1 MPKRYTTETF
11 KQKLLEKGRTDLE
24 LIEEYGNSREKIL
37 FKCTICENE
46 WFAAPTDI
54 LSGCKCPKC
63 AKKQSAIKR
72 SKTNEQFLK
81 EFSEKGNSNIEI
93 LEKYK
98 SNSYF
103 IKVRCKKD
111 SSHIWE
117 MRPQDILKG
126 EGCPYCSHKKISV
139 DGGNSLAIDRP
150 DLLQYFLNEE
160 DAFKYSTYSNKK
172 LYFKCPECGKIKTKK
187 MMIGNLSK
195 RGFFCEFCGDTT
207 SKPNKFIR
215 EVVRQ
220 LLEIKEIDNYQLE
233 YSPEWAE
240 KFRYD
245 CYIKK
250 DNLNIL
256 IEMDGIQHKIDKG
269 VYSIGIKERDKNKT
283 QLAKENNFILIRIDC
298 EDTSFGNL
306 KCKLLDSN
314 IVNFVNFDKINWE
327 NIEINMQE
335 NLMKKICN
343 EYNKYEYISLT
354 QLAKIFHISVKTIK
368 KMLELGNKIGLC
380 EYDEITHSKEGKN
393 KKLKKPVDI
402 YDLNNILIMS
412 IDTVGNT
419 YKWIREK
426 TGGCKIN
433 YVNECLNGKRSSYKN
448 YIFKYHN
455 PQTTKQNN
463 QK

>member
-1 MPKRYTTETF
+1 MLSKKYTTETF
-11 KQKLLEKGRTDLE
+11 RQKLLEKSRTDLE
-24 LIEEYGNSREKIL
+24 LIEEYGSNGREKIL
-37 FKCTICENE
+37 FKCTICGNE
-46 WFAAPTDI
+46 WLDSPLDI
-54 LSGCKCPKC
+54 LSGKKCPICTKI
-63 AKKQSAIKR
+63 QIVSKR
-72 SKTNEQFLK
+72 RKTNEQFLK
-81 EFSEKGNSNIEI
+81 DFAKKGDPNIEI
-93 LEKYK
+93 LEEYR
-98 SNSYF
+98 NNINH
-103 IKVRCKKD
+103 IKVRCKINPLHEWMASPKELLR
-111 SSHIWE
+111 H
-117 MRPQDILKG
+117 R
-126 EGCPYCSHKKISV
+126 GCPYCKNRRIASNKENSV
-139 DGGNSLAIDRP
+139 GKTHP
-150 DLLQYFLNEE
+150 ELLKYFVDSK
-160 DAFKYSTYSNKK
+160 DAFENTIGSRKK
-172 LYFKCPECGKIKTKK
+172 FYFKCPDCGMVKSIP
-187 MMIGNLSK
+187 IPVYNLLFSN
-195 RGFFCEFCGDTT
+195 FFCEFCGNTT

-215 EVVRQ
+215 EAVRQ
-220 LLEIKEIDNYQLE
+220 LLEIKEIDSYQLE
-233 YSPEWAE
+233 YSPEWAG

-298 EDTSFGNL
+298 EDTSFDNL
-306 KCKLLDSN
+306 KYKLLDSN

-402 YDLNNILIMS
+402 YDLNNNLIMS
-412 IDTVGNT
+412 IDTVGNA

-455 PQTTKQNN
+455 PQTTKQ
-463 QK
+463 K